1 MIAAP
6 ARPSA
11 LADDSGHGGVQILV
25 TAGPIR
31 FAADLGPVDG
41 GLDVGPNPHD
51 LVAAGLAACTTQ
63 TLRLY
68 ARRKAWLLG
77 AVHVEVTWRRD
88 PSSQPADTF
97 ERVITLGGDLDE
109 AQRARLIEIAEACP
123 VADPLGERDRVVG
136 GEREAGPVR
145 HRRPSLPTA
154 AT

>member
-41 GLDVGPNPHD
+41 GLDIGPNPHD

-68 ARRKAWLLG
+68 AKRKAWPLG

-88 PSSQPADTF
+88 ATAQPADIF
-97 ERVITLGGDLDE
+97 DRVISLDGDLDDV
-109 AQRARLIEIAEACP
+109 QRQRLLEIAEACP
-123 VADPLGERDRVVG
+123 VHKMLTAGARVETRV
-136 GEREAGPVR
+136 
-145 HRRPSLPTA
+145 A
-154 AT
+154 AA